1 MGSVFSYSGLST
13 KIRALQSKLMTEEE
27 LSEIV
32 QLPNV
37 PQIVAYLKRKPE
49 YLSANLKKHKY

>member
-49 YLSANLKKHKY
+49 